1 MDELEQTKRA
11 LAEAQAKIDACGIEV
26 MELKIKHAEE
36 LDAKTKECNAVIESK
51 AKELDA
57 KTKECNAVI
66 ESKTKTFCDSM
77 KSAIK
82 QRKGYI
88 DQIDMYKAKVT
99 DLEAEKQAL
108 LAERDDRDAQFN
120 FLKERFED
128 LETRMLAL
136 QQSVVAPTTGD
147 LPVETAV
154 ETPVDTPIETPTKP
168 EPTISKSKAK
178 ALNKSRE
185 ANLRKQQEEKKR
197 AEEAARLEEI
207 EREQLEKRRMEFEAM
222 RLAAQLKQV
231 DQMPKVE
238 NKIRAE
244 FAGSMQQIKVN
255 ERRAEKR
262 IADKL
267 RELQTKQQQLS
278 EMALHTAKA
287 LADEADAAMQVKNAK
302 KLINSALRGTI

>member
-26 MELKIKHAEE
+26 MELKIKHAE
-36 LDAKTKECNAVIESK
+36 
-51 AKELDA
+51 ELDA

-154 ETPVDTPIETPTKP
+154 ETPVDTPVEPLTKP

-185 ANLRKQQEEKKR
+185 ASLRKQQEEKKR

-287 LADEADAAMQVKNAK
+287 LADEADSVMQVKNAK

>member
-51 AKELDA
+51 
-57 KTKECNAVI
+57 
-66 ESKTKTFCDSM
+66 TKTFCDSM

-88 DQIDMYKAKVT
+88 DQIEMYKAKVA

-108 LAERDDRDAQFN
+108 LAEHDSTLVGLKALFETAIHDRDAQFS
-120 FLKERFED
+120 FLKERCED
-128 LETRMLAL
+128 LETQMNAL
-136 QQSVVAPTTGD
+136 QKSGVAQTTGD
-147 LPVETAV
+147 TVVEP
-154 ETPVDTPIETPTKP
+154 PVDTPVEPLTKP

-185 ANLRKQQEEKKR
+185 ASLKKQQEEKKR

-267 RELQTKQQQLS
+267 KHMQAKQQQLN

-287 LADEADAAMQVKNAK
+287 LADEADAVIQVKNAK

>member
-51 AKELDA
+51 
-57 KTKECNAVI
+57 
-66 ESKTKTFCDSM
+66 TKTFCDSM

-88 DQIDMYKAKVT
+88 DQIEMYKAKVA

-108 LAERDDRDAQFN
+108 LAEHDSTLVGLKALFETAIHDRDAQFS
-120 FLKERFED
+120 FLKERCED
-128 LETRMLAL
+128 LETQMNAL
-136 QQSVVAPTTGD
+136 QKSGVAELTGD
-147 LPVETAV
+147 LPVDTAV
-154 ETPVDTPIETPTKP
+154 ETPVDTPTEKKP

-231 DQMPKVE
+231 DHMPKVE
-238 NKIRAE
+238 KKIRAE
-244 FAGSMQQIKVN
+244 FVGSMEQIKLN
-255 ERRAEKR
+255 EKRVEKR

-267 RELQTKQQQLS
+267 KHMQAKQQQLN

-287 LADEADAAMQVKNAK
+287 LADEADAVIQVKNAK

>member
-51 AKELDA
+51 
-57 KTKECNAVI
+57 
-66 ESKTKTFCDSM
+66 TKTFCDSM

-88 DQIDMYKAKVT
+88 DQIGMYKAKVD

-287 LADEADAAMQVKNAK
+287 LADEADSVMQVKNAK

>member
-51 AKELDA
+51 
-57 KTKECNAVI
+57 
-66 ESKTKTFCDSM
+66 TKTFCDSM

-88 DQIDMYKAKVT
+88 DQIEMYKAKVT

-136 QQSVVAPTTGD
+136 QQSVVAPTTVD
-147 LPVETAV
+147 LPVDTAV
-154 ETPVDTPIETPTKP
+154 ETPVDTPIETPTEKKP

-197 AEEAARLEEI
+197 AEDAARLEEI

-231 DQMPKVE
+231 DHMPKVE
-238 NKIRAE
+238 KKIRAE
-244 FAGSMQQIKVN
+244 FVGSMEQIKLN
-255 ERRAEKR
+255 EKRVEKR

-267 RELQTKQQQLS
+267 KHMQAKQQQLN

-287 LADEADAAMQVKNAK
+287 LADEADAVIQVKNAK